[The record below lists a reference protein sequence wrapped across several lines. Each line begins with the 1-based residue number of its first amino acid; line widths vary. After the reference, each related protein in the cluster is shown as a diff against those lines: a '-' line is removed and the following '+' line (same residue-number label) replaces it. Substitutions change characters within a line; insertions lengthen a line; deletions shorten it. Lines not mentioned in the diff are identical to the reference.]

1 MSAPRG
7 WCQCGAPLWRDE
19 GCQVCWLVGLT
30 SRHVRTLAEGYSF
43 RPAITLA
50 EANSTDGTDATN
62 DWLPDGAFESWDMRR
77 WYHLA
82 AIKAHCIVKWT
93 IDPSP

>member
-30 SRHVRTLAEGYSF
+30 PRHVRSLAEGYSF

-50 EANSTDGTDATN
+50 EANSTESTDATSRMLPVGCEHPV
-62 DWLPDGAFESWDMRR
+62 DLSGLTGHSGYMVWLKWVWD
-77 WYHLA
+77 A
-82 AIKAHCIVKWT
+82 
-93 IDPSP
+93 SG